1 MAQVNSDDFY
11 VVDVED
17 HVIQITSYI
26 VRANDE
32 DHARKLVSSGMYA
45 FESEREIV
53 DTISSQIKTVEG
65 LSKNEN

>member
-1 MAQVNSDDFY
+1 MANSEDFY

-26 VRANDE
+26 VRASDA
-32 DHARKLVSSGMYA
+32 DHARKLVTQGVYA

-53 DTISSQIKTVEG
+53 DTISSEIKTVEG
-65 LSKNEN
+65 IWISNED